1 MIVADTSAMLALLDA
16 DDRHHDA
23 VRELWEADPDSWVLP
38 WSILPELDYLVRRQL
53 GVRTVQLFLQDVAVR
68 AYHIEYGM
76 PVDMMRAC
84 ELAAQYRGMEL
95 GLVDAVVMAVAERL
109 RASAIATLDLKHFAA
124 VELRTAPRLLPRD
137 A

>member
-1 MIVADTSAMLALLDA
+1 MIVADTSAMIALLDA
-16 DDRHHDA
+16 DDRHHTQMRD
-23 VRELWEADPDSWVLP
+23 VWESDPGAWVLP
-38 WSILPELDYLVRRQL
+38 WAVLPELDHLVRRQL
-53 GVRTVQLFLQDVAVR
+53 GVHTVQLFMQDIALR
-68 AYHIEYGM
+68 AYRVEYGM

-84 ELAAQYRGMEL
+84 ELAAQYQTIDL